1 MIQQA
6 GAKDR
11 LVEDT
16 GYIASLKMAVVPEM
30 MTEAKSAIE
39 DTWEAVDKQVW
50 FTREIISLQK
60 LIHHVLYNTWHN
72 SSFYSAAIKHQ

>member
-16 GYIASLKMAVVPEM
+16 GYIALLEDTVKPKKLAE
-30 MTEAKSAIE
+30 TKKDFE
-39 DTWEAVDKQVW
+39 DTWQAIENQVLQ
-50 FTREIISLQK
+50 SL
-60 LIHHVLYNTWHN
+60 H
-72 SSFYSAAIKHQ
+72 